1 MGVLGCVL
9 AFSLVIFLNYIDVP
23 MFISAVVA
31 SMVAILFNGMPLVGT
46 MVETFFP
53 KCGYYFGFFMGLYI
67 FGAILGQLYSISG
80 AGSTV
85 ALTIMNWLSNDKTSA
100 KKKDLLA
107 LIITIVAGFILSY
120 GGVQCVVLVFTLY
133 PIGLVLF
140 EKCDIPRKYLVGTI
154 IGGTTAFAM
163 TAPGS
168 PQPPNVAAM
177 ALFNTSS
184 FQGWIPGIIGCVV
197 EFVVMLMILYHMIEK
212 AKKRGEHFT
221 YGEKD
226 VPYQDDRPR
235 PSFLVSILPLIVT
248 YALFNIVKL
257 NVIFAV
263 AVGVVL
269 AVLLFRPYFEDK
281 SVTGIFK
288 QVGVGANAGTQSMG
302 LVAFA
307 YGFGATM
314 QFTPGF
320 QSIVN
325 FFCGLDI
332 SPVILLVV
340 AVAILAAMTGG
351 SGSSQQLAVPMILPT
366 LEAKGLTGAFI
377 HRISCFAGSTLD
389 TLPSSGAVLTGVRL
403 SGIPMK
409 EAYPACFVC
418 CVMATTIGTIVV
430 AAVSSLFPILTVI

>member
-1 MGVLGCVL
+1 MGILGVVL
-9 AFSLVIFLNYIDVP
+9 AFALIIVLNYIDVP
-23 MFISAVVA
+23 MFVAAVVSA
-31 SMVAILFNGMPLVGT
+31 MVAVLFNGQPLVGT
-46 MVETFFP
+46 MVDTFFP
-53 KCGYYFGFFMGLYI
+53 QCGYYFGLFMGLYI

-85 ALTIMNWLSNDKTSA
+85 SLSIMNWLSNDKTTA

-107 LIITIVAGFILSY
+107 IIITIIAGFILSY

-177 ALFNTSS
+177 GLFGTSS
-184 FQGWIPGIIGCVV
+184 FQGWIPGAIGCIV
-197 EFVVMLMILYHMIEK
+197 EFIVMVVILYNMIQRAK
-212 AKKRGEHFT
+212 AKGEHFS
-221 YGEKD
+221 YGVTD
-226 VPYQDDRPR
+226 VPYVDDKPR
-235 PSFLVSILPLIVT
+235 PSFLVSVLPLIVT

-257 NVIFAV
+257 DVIFAV
-263 AVGVVL
+263 AIGVVL
-269 AVLLFRPYFEDK
+269 AAILFRPYIEDK
-281 SVTGIFK
+281 SIRVVFK
-288 QVGVGANAGTQSMG
+288 HIATGANAGTQSMG
-302 LVAFA
+302 MVAFA

-314 QFTPGF
+314 QGTPGF
-320 QSIVN
+320 QGIVN
-325 FFCGLDI
+325 FFCSLDI
-332 SPVILLVV
+332 SPVVLLIV

-409 EAYPACFVC
+409 DAYPACFVC
-418 CVMATTIGTIVV
+418 CVLATTIGTITV
-430 AAVSSLFPILTVI
+430 AIVSSLWPILTVI

>member
-1 MGVLGCVL
+1 MGVLGCAL
-9 AFSLVIFLNYIDVP
+9 AFALIIFMNYVDIP
-23 MFISAVVA
+23 MFIAAVVSA
-31 SMVAILFNGMPLVGT
+31 MVAVLFNGQPLVTT
-46 MVETFFP
+46 MVEVFFP
-53 KCGYYFGFFMGLYI
+53 KCGYYFGYFMGLYI
-67 FGAILGQLYSISG
+67 FGAILGQMYSVSG

-85 ALTIMNWLSNDKTSA
+85 SLTIMNWLSNDKTTA

-107 LIITIVAGFILSY
+107 IIITIIAGFILSY

-177 ALFNTSS
+177 GLFGTSS
-184 FQGWIPGIIGCVV
+184 FQGWIPGFIGCIV
-197 EFVVMLMILYHMIEK
+197 EFVVMTTILYRMIQKSK
-212 AKKRGEHFT
+212 AKGEHFS
-221 YGEKD
+221 YGAND
-226 VPYQDDRPR
+226 IPYVDDKPR
-235 PSFLVSILPLIVT
+235 PTFIVSILPLIVT
-248 YALFNIVKL
+248 YALFNVVKL

-263 AVGVVL
+263 AIGVVV
-269 AVLLFRPYFEDK
+269 AAILFRPFIEDK
-281 SVTGIFK
+281 SIRSVLKNVAT
-288 QVGVGANAGTQSMG
+288 GANSGTLSMG

-314 QFTPGF
+314 QGTPGF
-320 QSIVN
+320 QSIVD
-325 FFCGLDI
+325 FFCSLPI
-332 SPVILLVV
+332 SPVVLLIVS
-340 AVAILAAMTGG
+340 VAILAAMTGG

-418 CVMATTIGTIVV
+418 CVLSTTIGTIVV
-430 AAVSSLFPILTVI
+430 AVISSLFPILTVI

>member
-1 MGVLGCVL
+1 MGVFGCAL
-9 AFSLVIFLNYIDVP
+9 AFALIIFLNYIDVP
-23 MFISAVVA
+23 MYIAAVVSA
-31 SMVAILFNGMPLVGT
+31 MVAVLFNSQSLVST
-46 MVETFFP
+46 MVDTFFP
-53 KCGYYFGFFMGLYI
+53 ACGYYFGLFMGLYI
-67 FGAILGQLYSISG
+67 FGAILGQLYSASG

-85 ALTIMNWLSNDKTSA
+85 SLTIMKWLSNDQTSA

-107 LIITIVAGFILSY
+107 IIITIVAGFILSY

-177 ALFNTSS
+177 GLFGTSS
-184 FQGWIPGIIGCVV
+184 FQGWIPGFIGCLV
-197 EFVVMLMILYHMIEK
+197 EFVVMTAILYNMIQRSK
-212 AKKRGEHFT
+212 AKGEHFS
-221 YGEKD
+221 YGASD
-226 VPYQDDRPR
+226 VPYVDDKAR
-235 PSFLVSILPLIVT
+235 PSFIISILPLIVT

-263 AVGVVL
+263 AVGVVVA
-269 AVLLFRPYFEDK
+269 AVLFRPFIEDQ
-281 SVTGIFK
+281 SVKAVFK
-288 QVGVGANAGTQSMG
+288 YIGAGTNSGTVSMG

-314 QFTPGF
+314 QATPGF
-320 QSIVN
+320 QGIVN
-325 FFCGLDI
+325 FFCSLPI
-332 SPVILLVV
+332 SPVVLLIIS
-340 AVAILAAMTGG
+340 VAILAAMTGG

-409 EAYPACFVC
+409 DAYPACFVC
-418 CVMATTIGTIVV
+418 CVLSTTIGTITV
-430 AAVSSLFPILTVI
+430 AVVSSLFPVLTMI